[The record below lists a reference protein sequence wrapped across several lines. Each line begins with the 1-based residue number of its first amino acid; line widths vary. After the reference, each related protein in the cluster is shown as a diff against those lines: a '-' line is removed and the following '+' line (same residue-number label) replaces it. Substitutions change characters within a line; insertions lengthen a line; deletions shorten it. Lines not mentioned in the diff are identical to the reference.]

1 MPPIGLD
8 GDIEVLSV
16 ECTNA
21 ISASTCFNTL
31 TLPTA
36 SSYQEL
42 EDALNA
48 VLLNQSTASAVFTD
62 L

>member
-42 EDALNA
+42 EDA
-48 VLLNQSTASAVFTD
+48 VLLNQSTASAD

>member
-1 MPPIGLD
+1 M
-8 GDIEVLSV
+8 LSV

-21 ISASTCFNTL
+21 ISASTRFNTL

-36 SSYQEL
+36 SLYQEL